1 MSSSAM
7 EASARSEGAKGKDR
21 KGLGKVLRGLSRM
34 RTILKRPSE
43 QSHKAPTSD
52 PRTRKEAPVNPL
64 ASSSAVPS
72 APLKT
77 ATPENATRIPRSQVY
92 DERARRLG
100 DRFGLEVKPAE
111 WNAARGDVLRVE
123 KPVRIRI
130 HRTCHKCQATFG
142 TGNSCPGCQHRR
154 CDQCARS
161 PPKRTEEE
169 KKASRQRRDATA
181 TAQKNQDL
189 APIIPHY
196 GLEDPYY
203 TEPSEPKSR
212 WPRPSSQEASDA
224 DKEIL
229 SRVSSIVQGAFPAAT
244 SAVATVN
251 EYREFNH
258 TTTDQKKYPQGYP
271 NDEPGASWS
280 PRHICHE
287 CNGRFPADAL
297 EATECGNCSHKLCS
311 DCPLLAPKK
320 GLPGPSPEELMLL
333 HERLAQ
339 LSVE

>member
-7 EASARSEGAKGKDR
+7 ETSAQSEGNKGKDK
-21 KGLGKVLRGLSRM
+21 KGLSKVLRGLSRM

-43 QSHKAPTSD
+43 QPHKTPTSD
-52 PRTRKEAPVNPL
+52 PQTTKEATANPL
-64 ASSSAVPS
+64 ASGAAVSSAPPK
-72 APLKT
+72 A
-77 ATPENATRIPRSQVY
+77 AEPENATRIPRSQVY

-142 TGNSCPGCQHRR
+142 PGNACPGCQHRR
-154 CDQCARS
+154 CDQCTRN
-161 PPKRTEEE
+161 PPKRSEEE
-169 KKASRQRRDATA
+169 KQASRQRRDAAA

-196 GLEDPYY
+196 GLEDPI
-203 TEPSEPKSR
+203 
-212 WPRPSSQEASDA
+212 
-224 DKEIL
+224 IL
-229 SRVSSIVQGAFPAAT
+229 SRPSRKPGGQDQIYKKHRMRIRRYCHECQALFKAPSRICEQCGHKRCGDCERVPLK
-244 SAVATVN
+244 
-251 EYREFNH
+251 
-258 TTTDQKKYPQGYP
+258 QKKYPQGYP

-280 PRHICHE
+280 PRHMCHE
-287 CNGRFPADAL
+287 CSARFPADAP
-297 EATECGNCSHKLCS
+297 EAAECGDCSHQLCP

-320 GLPGPSPEELMLL
+320 GLPGPGPEELKLL

>member
-1 MSSSAM
+1 MSSPALDSTAQ
-7 EASARSEGAKGKDR
+7 SEGNKGKDR
-21 KGLGKVLRGLSRM
+21 KGLSKVLRGLSRM

-43 QSHKAPTSD
+43 QPYKSSVND
-52 PRTRKEAPVNPL
+52 PRIRKESPLNP
-64 ASSSAVPS
+64 ATSSAVP
-72 APLKT
+72 PKT
-77 ATPENATRIPRSQVY
+77 AESENATRIPRSQVY

-142 TGNSCPGCQHRR
+142 PGNACPGCQHRR
-154 CDQCARS
+154 CDQCTRS

-169 KKASRQRRDATA
+169 KKASRQRRDAVA
-181 TAQKNQDL
+181 TAQKDQDL

-196 GLEDPYY
+196 GLEDPIVL
-203 TEPSEPKSR
+203 T
-212 WPRPSSQEASDA
+212 RPSQKPGGQDQVHKKHRMRIRRYCHECQSLFKAP
-224 DKEIL
+224 
-229 SRVSSIVQGAFPAAT
+229 SRICEQCGHKRCGDCERVPLK
-244 SAVATVN
+244 
-251 EYREFNH
+251 
-258 TTTDQKKYPQGYP
+258 QKKYPKGYP
-271 NDEPGASWS
+271 NDEPGTNWA

-287 CNGRFPADAL
+287 CHEKFPADAL
-297 EATECGNCSHKLCS
+297 EATMCDNCSHELCV

-320 GLPGPSPEELMLL
+320 GLTGPGPDELKLL